1 MAVMSTP
8 AWIWENFFRHV
19 SPFIY
24 TMLIVSLFP
33 AFSRSA
39 RRRFVAK
46 TAKILAGSRIA
57 PDFVSPPARE
67 VLPRPPVFPPAPSPP
82 YPNIF
87 CGALP
92 RKKRFQHPPIPIFF
106 ARTCALQK
114 IPLAAQVTSPQTGRA
129 ARQQERAARIAHNSS
144 SPFRTRPLG
153 IGRPLGLPSQF
164 TIPLAVKG

>member
-1 MAVMSTP
+1 MLAFMSTP

-57 PDFVSPPARE
+57 PDFVSPRQGRIAPFHP
-67 VLPRPPVFPPAPSPP
+67 PRHPHIPISP

-92 RKKRFQHPPIPIFF
+92 RKKSLSPRKC
-106 ARTCALQK
+106 TALR
-114 IPLAAQVTSPQTGRA
+114 AVRA
-129 ARQQERAARIAHNSS
+129 ARQQERAARIARNSS
-144 SPFRTRPLG
+144 GPFRTHPLG
-153 IGRPLGLPSQF
+153 RKRI
-164 TIPLAVKG
+164 